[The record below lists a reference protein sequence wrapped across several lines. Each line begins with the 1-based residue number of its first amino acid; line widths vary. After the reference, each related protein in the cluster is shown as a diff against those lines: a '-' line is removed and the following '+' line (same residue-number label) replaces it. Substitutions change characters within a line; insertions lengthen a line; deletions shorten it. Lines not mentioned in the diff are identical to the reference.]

1 MRAQARRL
9 RRPLLIAL
17 VALVVGFAVDAGA
30 GATRGFLDLTAESSL
45 SLTEQTE
52 RIVRAIDEPTRISVF
67 LPSQDPERAPAG
79 ALLLRYSRLNRK
91 ISFRVL
97 DPRRAAGEVRRLGV
111 DPTFA
116 AGAIQQGDDVQLVTT
131 LTEQDITGALAR
143 LARGRSATVCVAT
156 GHGEASVGDDG
167 SGGLSE
173 AAGLLRDN
181 GYDIRELDLLT
192 AAADVPPECDGLWLA
207 SPRSELGPAAETIS
221 RWLAAE
227 GRLLV
232 QLDPEST
239 VDLGPVLSDHRLGF
253 RRGIV
258 LEGDPEAALPEDPT
272 APIVRSYS
280 SASPIVR
287 RLPPTFFPGL
297 QAVEVGESDADAGLN
312 VNRLAETSELSYL
325 ETEPLTSVFDPAV
338 DTPGPITVVASSDR
352 SALVGDRVKRSRV
365 VAISDVDFAT
375 NAGLGQAANSTLV
388 VRALDWLTL
397 DDQLVVL
404 SANIP
409 KDRRL
414 EMTAA
419 RLAYARFVSLALL
432 PGLFLLAGAT
442 VWAVRRS
449 R

>member
-1 MRAQARRL
+1 MTSQARRL
-9 RRPLLIAL
+9 RRPLFIAL
-17 VALVVGFAVDAGA
+17 VALVVGFLVDAGA
-30 GATRGFLDLTAESSL
+30 GATRRFFDLTAESSL

-116 AGAIQQGDDVQLVTT
+116 AAAVQQGDDVQLVTT

-167 SGGLSE
+167 SAGLSE
-173 AAGLLRDN
+173 AGALLRDN

-192 AAADVPPECDGLWLA
+192 ASDVPPECDGLWLA
-207 SPRSELGPAAETIS
+207 SPRSDLGPAAETIS

-232 QLDPEST
+232 QLDPESS
-239 VDLGPVLSDHRLGF
+239 VDLDPVLSDHRLGF

-272 APIVRSYS
+272 APIVRTYS

-297 QAVEVGESDADAGLN
+297 QAVEVGESDAGAGLN

-325 ETEPLTSVFDPAV
+325 ETEPLTSVFDPAA
-338 DTPGPITVVASSDR
+338 DTPGPIAVVASSDR
-352 SALVGDRVKRSRV
+352 SALEGDRVKRSRV

-375 NAGLGQAANSTLV
+375 NAGLGQAANSTLL

-414 EMTAA
+414 ELTAG